1 MPTDSSWQE
10 GHVRSV
16 RAWSLT
22 QQRSVVEQTS
32 GREKM
37 TLDVCGSLKSWPQNS
52 LVLFLSTRPAHEPS
66 HDGLTNRL
74 EQRDTVSD
82 SEYRP

>member
-1 MPTDSSWQE
+1 
-10 GHVRSV
+10 
-16 RAWSLT
+16 
-22 QQRSVVEQTS
+22 
-32 GREKM
+32 M